1 MDIAFITVNYNTK
14 QLLEDV
20 VTFFN
25 GTTFPFNYCLVVV
38 DNNSVDGSADFL
50 RGARGVIPILNRDNV
65 GYGRAVNQ
73 GVAASDSSYIC
84 VLNTD
89 LILNREAV
97 VALWN
102 HLESQPEV
110 GLACPLICDPGTMQL
125 QNFMFHE
132 SLIELYVDTIFRWK
146 GRDLKRRVSET
157 RKPVVVEGVMGSFLF
172 FRRNLAEGDT
182 LFDEAFNFYYEDN
195 DLAHR
200 LKDRGVR
207 CDVLPQQRIVHLG
220 GQSSSALST
229 NRVLTANRYR
239 YLLKHYGAWHANNI
253 FRQNILRN
261 WLKILKYRL
270 KSMLCGQEAME
281 SKISMQKNIC
291 DEFRSVMQ
299 LSYRRAA
306 AAETESP

>member
-20 VTFFN
+20 VSFFN
-25 GTTFPFNYCLVVV
+25 GTAFPFSFCLVVV

-50 RGARGVIPILNRDNV
+50 RETPGVIPVLNRDNV

-73 GVAASDSSYIC
+73 GVAASDSKYIC

-89 LILNREAV
+89 LILNRDALI
-97 VALWN
+97 ALWN
-102 HLESQPEV
+102 HLELQPEV
-110 GLACPLICDPGTMQL
+110 GLACPLICDPGTMQV

-132 SLIELYVDTIFRWK
+132 SLIELYIDTIFRWK
-146 GRDLKRRVSET
+146 GRDLKRRVLNTS
-157 RKPVVVEGVMGSFLF
+157 KPVDVEGVMGSFLF
-172 FRRNLAEGDT
+172 FRRNLAEGDK

-239 YLLKHYGAWHANNI
+239 YLVKHYGAWHANNI

-261 WLKILKYRL
+261 WLKVQKYRL
-270 KSMLCGQEAME
+270 KALYCGQEAME
-281 SKISMQKNIC
+281 SKISMQKKIC

-299 LSYRRAA
+299 LSARRATA
-306 AAETESP
+306 GETESP